1 MKKIGFVNLCH
12 EDYMDKNVT
21 GMADLAVEG
30 LRGRGIEVFVT
41 ERPASN
47 AELGM
52 QAGIRLAGMDLDG
65 IVVFLGAWMECAT
78 AMAVIRE
85 IEHIP
90 FCLWGF
96 PMFMED
102 GKLNSTGSYVS
113 YAMFKGTLVRA
124 GYNFCSVL
132 GMPDEAAVKKVACF
146 CKAASA
152 VKKLKRSRAG
162 LVGYTSMSI
171 YPGTFDHLFMRT
183 KIGPEI
189 HHIDSYSVICR
200 AESVGKED
208 REAAA
213 DAIRGISCI
222 SCDVNRESLEKA
234 AGIYVALK
242 DLCRIH
248 RLDAI
253 NVKCQYEFSKEYKM
267 VACVPLS
274 ALADDGVISSC
285 EGDIMC
291 TVSMLILSLLTG
303 EVVTYGDAI
312 NHIDNVIKLSS
323 CGFLPFSMGCGKR
336 LVRNFMPHDG
346 FTGIQTS
353 FVMRPEKVTVMRLIE
368 DCGSYHMLYF
378 TGQGLETELRQG
390 CMPALDVRVDG
401 DIDTIVENYSG
412 QHFAICYG
420 DLSEEIEEMARML
433 KIRTIRA

>member
-1 MKKIGFVNLCH
+1 MKKVGFVNLCH
-12 EDYMDKNVT
+12 EDYIDDNVT
-21 GMADLAVEG
+21 GIADLAVKG
-30 LRGRGIEVFVT
+30 LREHGIEVVVT
-41 ERPASN
+41 DKPASSGVL
-47 AELGM
+47 AM
-52 QAGIRLAGMDLDG
+52 QAGIELAGMDLDG
-65 IVVFLGAWMECAT
+65 IIVFLGAWMECAT
-78 AMAVIRE
+78 AMCLIRE

-102 GKLNSTGSYVS
+102 GKQNSTGSYVS

-124 GYNFCSVL
+124 GYNFRSVL
-132 GMPDEAAVKKVACF
+132 GMPEEAVFNKVTCF
-146 CKAASA
+146 CRAASV
-152 VKKLKRSRAG
+152 VKKLKRCRAG

-200 AESVGKED
+200 AEAIGIEERK
-208 REAAA
+208 AAA
-213 DAIRGISCI
+213 DEIRGMSCV
-222 SCDVNRESLEKA
+222 SCDVSDESLEKA
-234 AGIYVALK
+234 AGIYAALK
-242 DLCRIH
+242 EICKTY

-274 ALADDGVISSC
+274 ALADTGVVSSC

-291 TVSMLILSLLTG
+291 TVSMLILALLTG
-303 EVVTYGDAI
+303 NVVTYGDAI

-336 LVRNFMPHDG
+336 QVQNFMPHPG

-368 DCGSYHMLYF
+368 DCGCYHMLYF
-378 TGQGLETELRQG
+378 TGQGMETELRQG

-420 DLSEEIEEMARML
+420 DLSDEIEEIARML